1 MKKLLRLSF
10 VMVFVL
16 MFFSGKN
23 IYAAAIDHSMI
34 ITENIIASSYLVDKT
49 QSKFTYH
56 PINLIDETPSTA
68 WFVTNANHGINE
80 WVEFIFFK
88 PLNLREILIQNG
100 YGKSQSLYYDN
111 NRVKTLEIIINGS
124 EKQELKLFDN
134 FKLAAYQFKV
144 DHVSRI
150 RLIIK
155 DVYQGTKYQ
164 DTGLTEI
171 QFRTVNE
178 EYDSQQDILV
188 DFDKSS
194 LRNGLNENNLIQFLN
209 KYSSQMNPKTVEEIF
224 KKRFNPLDGT
234 GNDERL
240 YVMLENFGRYK
251 NFISPILKVIY
262 EKSDQGLFASESQ
275 EMDSYSIAVKE
286 LIKNETG
293 IPLMKKSGKKN
304 YVNYYYIMELGDTRI
319 LPAYL
324 DQLIQTGIWHEAT
337 CPLMPNELL
346 IKNKDNYVK
355 KTIEQT
361 LTQKQMSE
369 EVKDELLKALD

>member
-1 MKKLLRLSF
+1 
-10 VMVFVL
+10 MVFISI
-16 MFFSGKN
+16 FFSGEN

-34 ITENIIASSYLVDKT
+34 ITENIIASSYLVDKA

-56 PINLIDETPSTA
+56 PINLIDQISSTA
-68 WFVTNANHGINE
+68 WFVTNKNHGIDE
-80 WVEFIFFK
+80 WVEFTFFE
-88 PLNLREILIQNG
+88 PLNLKEILIHNG
-100 YGKSQSLYYDN
+100 YGKSESLYYAN
-111 NRVKTLEIIINGS
+111 NRVKTLEIVINGS
-124 EKQELKLFDN
+124 EKKELKLFDN
-134 FKLAAYQFKV
+134 FKLEAYQLKV

-155 DVYQGTKYQ
+155 DIYRGTKYQ

-188 DFDKSS
+188 EFDKNV
-194 LRNGLNENNLIQFLN
+194 LRNGWLNENNLIQFLN
-209 KYSSQMNPKTVEEIF
+209 KYSSQINPKTVEEIF
-224 KKRFNPLDGT
+224 KKRFNSLDGD
-234 GNDERL
+234 GNDQRL

-262 EKSDQGLFASESQ
+262 EKSDQGLFASESL
-275 EMDSYSIAVKE
+275 EMDPYSIAVKE

-361 LTQKQMSE
+361 LAQKQTSK
-369 EVKDELLKALD
+369 EVKDELLKALGQM